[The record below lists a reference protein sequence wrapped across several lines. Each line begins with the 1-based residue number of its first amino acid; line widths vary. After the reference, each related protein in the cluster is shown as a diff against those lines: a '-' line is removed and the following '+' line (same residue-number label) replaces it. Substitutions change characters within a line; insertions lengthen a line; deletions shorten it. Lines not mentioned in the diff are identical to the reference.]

1 MEMPQQQ
8 LESTSPIYAGFWI
21 RVLANLID
29 HIILLL
35 VISLPLSVLY
45 GFETYW
51 TGEKFIYGFWDV
63 VGYVVP
69 VVLTI
74 WFWLR
79 FLGTPGKMLCRL
91 QVVDAQMLSTL
102 TLKQCIIRF
111 LGYLPATL
119 VLLIGLLWVA
129 FDRRKQGWHD
139 KLAGSVVIRA
149 AKAQKHTE

>member
-1 MEMPQQQ
+1 
-8 LESTSPIYAGFWI
+8 
-21 RVLANLID
+21 
-29 HIILLL
+29 
-35 VISLPLSVLY
+35 
-45 GFETYW
+45 
-51 TGEKFIYGFWDV
+51 V
-63 VGYVVP
+63 VGLIAP

-79 FLGTPGKMLCRL
+79 FLGTPGKVLCRL
-91 QVVDAQMLSTL
+91 QVVDAKTLTTL

-119 VLLIGLLWVA
+119 VLLIGLVWVA

-149 AKAQKHTE
+149 TSKDS

>member
-8 LESTSPIYAGFWI
+8 LEDPPVVYAGFWI
-21 RVLANLID
+21 RVLASFID

-35 VISLPLSVLY
+35 VIGLPLSMLY
-45 GFETYW
+45 GFENYW
-51 TGEKFIYGFWDV
+51 SGEKIIYGFWDV
-63 VGYVVP
+63 VGLIAP

-79 FLGTPGKMLCRL
+79 FLGTPGKVLCRL
-91 QVVDAQMLSTL
+91 QVVDAKTL
-102 TLKQCIIRF
+102 TTMTLKQCIIRF

-119 VLLIGLLWVA
+119 VLLIGLVWVA

-149 AKAQKHTE
+149 TSKDS